1 MADCFPDTQDHEPNV
16 PISLSRVGVKGVK
29 KLLTLHR
36 EGKRPI
42 VLIPTFD
49 AYVDLP
55 SDQKGIHMSRTPE
68 AISEVMEEATNS
80 VAVEVESICAEIVS
94 KMMTKHEYAK
104 RVEVNMT
111 SDYMFNRKSPV
122 THKNSQEM
130 GKLIA
135 KAVGIRE
142 GEEVKIRK
150 SIGAEVVGMTV
161 CPCAQE
167 SVKDADKRK
176 LLEFLDEET
185 TEKVLNTVTFASHN
199 QRGVGTILIEVPEN
213 QKVNADKIIEIIE
226 QSMSSPVCG
235 LLKRPDENATVMNA
249 HKKPVF
255 VEDCVRNMDEKIIDE
270 FAYLPDDT
278 VITISQLNKESIH
291 RHDAFAEKTS
301 TMAELKEEMKV

>member
-49 AYVDLP
+49 AYVDLH

-167 SVKDADKRK
+167 SVKEADKRK

-255 VEDCVRNMDEKIIDE
+255 VEDCVRNMVEKIIDE

>member
-1 MADCFPDTQDHEPNV
+1 M
-16 PISLSRVGVKGVK
+16 
-29 KLLTLHR
+29 LL
-36 EGKRPI
+36 
-42 VLIPTFD
+42 
-49 AYVDLP
+49 
-55 SDQKGIHMSRTPE
+55 
-68 AISEVMEEATNS
+68 
-80 VAVEVESICAEIVS
+80 
-94 KMMTKHEYAK
+94 
-104 RVEVNMT
+104 
-111 SDYMFNRKSPV
+111 
-122 THKNSQEM
+122 
-130 GKLIA
+130 
-135 KAVGIRE
+135 
-142 GEEVKIRK
+142 
-150 SIGAEVVGMTV
+150 
-161 CPCAQE
+161 
-167 SVKDADKRK
+167 ADKRK

-255 VEDCVRNMDEKIIDE
+255 VEDCVRNMVEKIIDE

>member
-1 MADCFPDTQDHEPNV
+1 
-16 PISLSRVGVKGVK
+16 
-29 KLLTLHR
+29 
-36 EGKRPI
+36 
-42 VLIPTFD
+42 
-49 AYVDLP
+49 
-55 SDQKGIHMSRTPE
+55 
-68 AISEVMEEATNS
+68 
-80 VAVEVESICAEIVS
+80 
-94 KMMTKHEYAK
+94 
-104 RVEVNMT
+104 MT

-167 SVKDADKRK
+167 SVKEADKRK

-255 VEDCVRNMDEKIIDE
+255 VEDCVRNMVEKIIDE